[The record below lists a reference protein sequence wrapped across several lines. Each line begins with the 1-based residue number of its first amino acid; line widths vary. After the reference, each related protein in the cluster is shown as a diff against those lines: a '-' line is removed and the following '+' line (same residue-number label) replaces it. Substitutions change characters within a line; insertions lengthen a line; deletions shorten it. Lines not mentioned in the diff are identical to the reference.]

1 MHQQEVVMEFIGVLY
16 PHPSIGENNHHID
29 KKHLKVPHPT
39 PSLLTLND
47 YGITIAS
54 LKSVQNTSNEVGVL
68 HSQRSAATLKSS
80 RQSRGWDL
88 PATSNAKPQAKPRL
102 AKTFGQ
108 GPPPTGTTFEKSH
121 GPDLVI

>member
-1 MHQQEVVMEFIGVLY
+1 M
-16 PHPSIGENNHHID
+16 
-29 KKHLKVPHPT
+29 KHLKVPHPT

-88 PATSNAKPQAKPRL
+88 PATRPNPKRNPKQWL

-108 GPPPTGTTFEKSH
+108 PPPTGTTFEKSH